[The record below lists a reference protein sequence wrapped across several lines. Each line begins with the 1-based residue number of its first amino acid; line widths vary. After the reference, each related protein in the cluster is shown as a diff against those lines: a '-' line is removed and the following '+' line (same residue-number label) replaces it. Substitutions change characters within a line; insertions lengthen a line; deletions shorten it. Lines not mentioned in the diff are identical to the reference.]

1 MADAALYGLNAG
13 IPDEDFP
20 AQPFNDYGTSKLQ
33 AEEVFRRWAGEDPSR
48 SLILVRPAVI
58 FGEGNRGNVFNLVS
72 QIASGHFIMVGKGA
86 NRKSMGYVENISAFL
101 VHVLSMGPGTHLYN
115 YADKP
120 DLTAAELVEIARR
133 KLNHKG
139 RILRIPYWIGL
150 AGGYFFDL
158 AALITGRQFPISSI
172 RIKKFCAGTQIA
184 ADKLSETGFIPR
196 YSLEQGLE
204 RMIAADFQPNAKT

>member
-1 MADAALYGLNAG
+1 
-13 IPDEDFP
+13 
-20 AQPFNDYGTSKLQ
+20 
-33 AEEVFRRWAGEDPSR
+33 
-48 SLILVRPAVI
+48 
-58 FGEGNRGNVFNLVS
+58 
-72 QIASGHFIMVGKGA
+72 
-86 NRKSMGYVENISAFL
+86 MGYVENISAFL
-101 VHVLSMGPGTHLYN
+101 VHALSMGPGTHLYN

-133 KLNHKG
+133 KLHQSG

-184 ADKLSETGFIPR
+184 ADKLSETGSIPR